1 MKKQILVMFGLL
13 LNVSLLQAQMPYTCV
28 TKGARL
34 DYATYNDE
42 DKLEGYIR
50 ETIKEVSDL
59 SNGSYDLRVEN
70 TTIKKPG
77 QKKSGDDPYITV
89 IEIREGCVQ
98 ACPMTMEGTANIIE
112 GREVVLLPSKL
123 AVGYQLPI
131 GDVRIDMGGMVAVP
145 TLTENEIIGREEV
158 TTAAGTFKCYV
169 LRQTLAAKMMGMGMT
184 TTTKTWY
191 SRGVGVVKT
200 ETMVAGRLLSR
211 KELVACKM

>member
-1 MKKQILVMFGLL
+1 MMLMLGLL
-13 LNVSLLQAQMPYTCV
+13 LNVLFLQAQVPYTCV

-42 DKLEGYIR
+42 DKLEGYVR
-50 ETIKEVSDL
+50 QTIKEVSDL

-77 QKKSGDDPYITV
+77 QKKSGDDAYVTV
-89 IEIREGCVQ
+89 TEIREGCVQ
-98 ACPMTMEGTANIIE
+98 ACPTTMDGIANIIE
-112 GREVVLLPSKL
+112 GREVVLLPSKV

-131 GDVRIDMGGMVAVP
+131 GDVRIDMGGQAAIA

-158 TTAAGTFKCYV
+158 TTEAGTFKCYV
-169 LRQTLAAKMMGMGMT
+169 LRQTLTTSMMGIGMT

-191 SRGVGVVKT
+191 SRGVGVVKA
-200 ETMVAGRLLSR
+200 ETMVAGRMLSR
-211 KELVACKM
+211 KELVAIKM